1 MLKNRVKIERSQQK
15 IRTYPTQNKHNLNR
29 KSNNNSN
36 CFDTVQKFAFEK
48 KRFNDDDG
56 DLDDDDDEE

>member
-15 IRTYPTQNKHNLNR
+15 IRTYPTQNKHNSNR

-36 CFDTVQKFAFEK
+36 CFDTV
-48 KRFNDDDG
+48 
-56 DLDDDDDEE
+56 